1 MKRNTLINKLFLFA
15 TVLSVGIL
23 ASCEDLEVENFN
35 SPNQSAVLG
44 TPNDFPALIDG
55 QFGTVWAGLQQSS
68 PNFPISVM
76 AQGPSMSWGNW
87 GARDLGTIPRA
98 AMQNTLTYSNSAV
111 FSQAWNG
118 LYGAISTTS
127 TALRIIAEENA
138 TITDGNGADITAQTV
153 ANGKFVQGL
162 ALGYLS
168 LLYDQAYIIDETT
181 DLTAISFSPYG
192 DVNDAAIAKLN
203 EAAAAFASNSS
214 MTMTGWFGLTF
225 TGTQAAN
232 LIRGLIAKFEAAQAR
247 NTTEASAVDWNV
259 VLTNSANP
267 VDLAPVGD
275 GGFTW
280 WHRLLIQGQ
289 DAGWARISQ
298 KVIKMMNPTKSNT
311 AVPYPWPDG
320 VNSLP
325 RITNPD
331 DARVD
336 LDFTYTG
343 SNDFSAAR
351 GYYFYGNYDYS
362 RYEAY
367 RATFAEPMVFLSS
380 EEINLLR
387 AEALIRTGGNKVTAA
402 GLIND
407 TRVGRGGLAPLT
419 GLESDADLLNAIL
432 YERIV
437 EFTWHGSCN
446 VWFYRRMMTP
456 PGNTDATNLYYLEP
470 LTARH
475 LPVPASE
482 LSIFGIPFYTF
493 GGTAGEQ

>member
-15 TVLSVGIL
+15 MVLSMGIL

-35 SPNQSAVLG
+35 DPNQAAVLG

-55 QFGTVWAGLQQSS
+55 QFGTIWAGLQQSS

-98 AMQNTLTYSNSAV
+98 AMQNTLTYANSAV

-118 LYGAISTTS
+118 LYAALSTTN
-127 TALRIIAEENA
+127 TALRIIAEEDA
-138 TITDGNGADITAQTV
+138 TVVVGGEDVTAQTI

-168 LLYDQAYIIDETT
+168 LLYDQAYILDENT
-181 DLTAISFSPYG
+181 DLTAIAFSPYG

-203 EAAAAFASNSS
+203 EAAAAFAGSAN
-214 MTMTGWFGLTF
+214 MAMTGWFGLTF
-225 TGTQAAN
+225 TGTDAAN
-232 LIRGLIAKFEAAQAR
+232 LIRGFIAKFEAAQAR
-247 NTTEASAVDWNV
+247 NTTEANAVDWNT
-259 VLTNSANP
+259 VLTNSANSI
-267 VDLAPVGD
+267 DLAPVGD
-275 GGFTW
+275 GGSTW

-298 KVIKMMNPTKSNT
+298 KVIKLMNPTKSDA
-311 AVPYPWPDG
+311 AVPYPWPNG

-325 RITNPD
+325 KITDPD
-331 DARVD
+331 DDRVD

-367 RATFAEPMVFLSS
+367 RATFTEPMVFLSAD
-380 EEINLLR
+380 EVDLLR

-402 GLIND
+402 GLINN

-419 GLESDADLLNAIL
+419 GLESDAVLLNAIL

-456 PGNTDATNLYYLEP
+456 SGNTDAANLYYLEP
-470 LTARH
+470 GTARH